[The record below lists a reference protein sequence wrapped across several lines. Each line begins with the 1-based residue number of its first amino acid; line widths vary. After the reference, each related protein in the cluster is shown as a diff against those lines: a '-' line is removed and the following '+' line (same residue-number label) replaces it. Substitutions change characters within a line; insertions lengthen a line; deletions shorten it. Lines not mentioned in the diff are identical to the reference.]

1 MNQDDNNQVSSSP
14 DVNGTETEKLIVPF
28 EDKSKNFFT
37 GLLETIKLVLFQPTN
52 FFRNYKLDGTMG
64 RPILFALIVGWVS
77 AIISS
82 IWSMFIGDFMST
94 VSQYILDRLPEFE
107 GAEWEQLQQWQQLG
121 ATDGTFDLIFGII
134 MAPFFILFFLFI
146 FAGIYHLFLM
156 IVRGANKNFETT
168 FNVVAYGMAAQIAEI
183 IPFVGTLIAWG
194 YGIVLSIIGLT
205 EAHETDSWKAV
216 FAIFAPIILCL
227 FCCWLFMM
235 ILGGAGGLTSL
246 IKQLQ

>member
-1 MNQDDNNQVSSSP
+1 
-14 DVNGTETEKLIVPF
+14 TEKLIVPF

-37 GLLETIKLVLFQPTN
+37 GLLETMKLVLFQPTN

-64 RPILFALIVGWVS
+64 KPILFALIVGWVS

-82 IWSMFIGDFMST
+82 TWSMFIGDFTST
-94 VSQYILDRLPEFE
+94 VLQWLRDRLPEFE
-107 GAEWEQLQQWQQLG
+107 GVEWEQLEQWEQLG

-156 IVRGANKNFETT
+156 LVKGANKNFETT
-168 FNVVAYGMAAQIAEI
+168 FNVVAYGTAAQIAEI
-183 IPFVGTLIAWG
+183 IPFLGTLIAWG

-216 FAIFAPIILCL
+216 FAIFTPIILCL

-235 ILGGAGGLTSL
+235 ILGGAGGLAPL
-246 IKQLQ
+246 LKQLQ

>member
-1 MNQDDNNQVSSSP
+1 MNQDDNNQVSSST
-14 DVNGTETEKLIVPF
+14 DANSSETEKLIVPF

-37 GLLETIKLVLFQPTN
+37 GLLETMKLILFQPVN

-64 RPILFALIVGWVS
+64 RPILFALVVGWFS

-82 IWSMFIGDFMST
+82 IWSMFIGDFMSAVT
-94 VSQYILDRLPEFE
+94 QYILNRLPEFE

-121 ATDGTFDLIFGII
+121 ATAGTFDLIFGII

-156 IVRGANKNFETT
+156 MVRGANKKFETT

-183 IPFVGTLIAWG
+183 IPFLGTVIAWG
-194 YGIVLSIIGLT
+194 YGIVLSITGLT

-227 FCCWLFMM
+227 ICCWLFMM
-235 ILGGAGGLTSL
+235 ILSGAGGLTPL
-246 IKQLQ
+246 LKQLQ